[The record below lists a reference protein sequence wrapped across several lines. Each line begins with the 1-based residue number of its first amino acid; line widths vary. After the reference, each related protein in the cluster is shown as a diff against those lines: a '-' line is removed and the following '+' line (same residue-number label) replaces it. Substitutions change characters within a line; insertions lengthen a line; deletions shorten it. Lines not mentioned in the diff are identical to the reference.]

1 MTKSPNQNCYSPSPI
16 RKRLW
21 LLVLSRGGIALGG
34 ILLIGIVGGIWRLW
48 IFVQKELTPLA
59 QQSLTTTL
67 NRPVELGRVRQ
78 FSLTGVQFGASAI
91 PATATDPD
99 RAAVEAVEVTFD
111 LLQLIFNRHLK
122 LDVTLINPDIYIEQD
137 NQGRWVSTSIA
148 SSGKGG
154 VIKTDLDKVWFRNA
168 KLVLMPQHRDEEQG
182 GRGAEGQGGRG
193 AGGQRGREQGG
204 RGVNNNSLLNSQRS
218 PVSFSQLNG
227 SAQLLAN
234 NQLVRFEVGGQADS
248 GGSISIQGETRSQVL
263 TGNLQLRVQD
273 FLAADITRLIKLP
286 VNLQAGRV
294 NADLLVRLIAQQQTL
309 LFGNAA
315 VAGVTV
321 ELPKVPQLL
330 SNTQGNLRFQGTQLQ
345 LDDVT
350 TNYGKIPLV
359 TSGIIDTQAGLKLAA
374 RVNAVS
380 LANAVDTLKVK
391 LPVPVS
397 GKVQASLQITGST
410 KEPILTGKVA
420 TIQTARI
427 DKLDFNNISSK
438 FELVTSSSLITL
450 KDIQG
455 FAKVGGEITGAGT
468 IEIDKT
474 PRLDLNFAAK
484 NVPGDAIAKVYQIT
498 PSFQIGNL
506 SATAQLFG
514 APTNVQTVVKFQ
526 APNATYPGT
535 GEVAFP
541 SGVAAG
547 IAPNRTLSFSNVA
560 LNVGG
565 GTVRATGSY
574 ANERWQT
581 VAVASG
587 VEVQRFVDPNQLQ
600 NVSLAGARF
609 NGRLILSGSTAP
621 FEIATIRTQDAA
633 VTIGGGTVAVS
644 NIQLQN
650 QNFSAQLVAN
660 NVRLG
665 RILKQSPPALNNPLA
680 GTFQIAGNRDN
691 FSLKTLRGSGEGRLT
706 IGGGTVTAKNIQLAE
721 GLYQAQVQAKNVP
734 VQQLAAVPKQFQ
746 GALTGEVNVAGSVES
761 FQLQAIQA
769 SGQGQI
775 NVGRGIITAS
785 NIQLV
790 NGAYQ
795 AQIQAKNVPVRQLAA
810 VPPQF
815 QGALTGQFNVAGLV
829 DSLSPRTIQ
838 ANGQALISV
847 AGGTIAASNIQVGNG
862 VYQARV
868 QANNVPLQQLA
879 AVPPQLRGKLTG
891 QVNVAGS
898 VESFRPQTIQAV
910 GEGQINVAGGTI
922 AASNIQVSNGRY
934 QAVVDASGIELN
946 RFNQQLRSEFGGKL
960 QLAGTLASSQLADV
974 RAAGQ
979 VQLSQGIPG
988 LERPLSAAIA
998 WNGERLTIEQATAP
1012 GLNVTGNI
1020 LANAK
1025 QPGIPEITALNLNV
1039 QAQNYDLK
1047 QLPIN
1052 LPNQVAVAGRV
1063 DFNGQ
1068 VTGKL
1073 PLPNVVGQINLRDF
1087 VVQDIAFEPLLTG
1100 NINSA
1105 QGRGLNLNLAG
1116 NRDRLAFNL
1125 DANNRPKSFL
1135 VQWQQAL
1142 ASGNVR
1148 GNDWTIKVASFPLQ
1162 ILNLTPPPSTRLGSG
1177 KITGLLTGDLLF
1189 NQQTLATSGNVAIA
1203 NPEIGRVKGDRL
1215 AAQFRYSNGKATLT
1229 SSQFV
1234 KGNSSYAAVGTFAQT
1249 HQGPQLQGKLNVS
1262 QGKIEDVLAVAQVFD
1277 LQDLQG
1283 GSVPTYGTA
1292 ADLTTS
1298 AQGWSNQ
1305 PLLTQL
1311 QRFSEIEALVAQQE
1325 QQRLDSTPIPDLAD
1339 LKGTFNGEV
1348 AVDTATANGLAVQFN
1363 LNGENFAWGKKSERS
1378 RFYTADKLIAEGNFE
1393 NGVLS
1398 LRPLRIES
1406 QNRLI
1411 AFTGNIGGN
1420 EQSGQ
1425 LRVNNFPVQVLN
1437 NFVKL
1442 PVGITG
1448 NLNATAALAGSIAN
1462 PQARGELQIIQG
1474 TLNQNP
1480 IESATASFS
1489 YANGRLNFDSTVA
1502 VTGPKPVDITGSIPY
1517 KLPFATVA
1525 SDSEQINLDMKLQNE
1540 GLALL
1545 NALTNQVMF
1554 EKGEGEV
1561 DLKVHGTLQQ
1571 PQVDGIATVNNA
1583 TFSAQALPGKLRH
1596 VTGKVLFNFDRILVE
1611 NLQGRFSRGKV
1622 EAAGEIPIFDNK
1634 NLTINNPLTI
1644 NLEQLALN
1652 LKGLYQGGASGN
1664 LQITGSALNPLI
1676 GGRVDLFD
1684 GQVLL
1689 AESTNTTT
1697 SANNNG
1703 VGLSSIKAN
1712 KQTQAEI
1719 GNGIPNAIARF
1730 NNLDLELG
1738 KKVQITRPP
1747 ILSFRATG
1755 NLIVNGS
1762 INQPIPDGTIRL
1774 EQGGVNLFTTQF
1786 NLVRGY
1792 KHTAT
1797 FSPSQPRDPD
1807 LNIRL
1812 FAKVLDITQGNDLT
1826 RVNSTG
1832 LSTLESVRVEATING
1847 LASKLNEN
1855 LELTSSPSRSQTEIV
1870 ALLGGGF
1877 IDTQGRGDSTLG
1889 LINIAGSAVF
1899 NNFQSA
1905 FNQIGSTFG
1914 LSELRI
1920 FPTVISENP
1929 EAGRPNSSL
1938 ELAAEAGVDITSKI
1952 SVSSIKI
1959 LTTNDPFQ
1967 WGVNYRINDEFR
1979 VRASTNLTDD
1989 SRAVV
1994 EYQTRF

>member
-67 NRPVELGRVRQ
+67 NRPVELGRVTQ

-122 LDVTLINPDIYIEQD
+122 LDVTLVNPDIYIQQD

-148 SSGKGG
+148 PSGKGG

-168 KLVLMPQHRDEEQG
+168 KLVLMPQQRS
-182 GRGAEGQGGRG
+182 RG
-193 AGGQRGREQGG
+193 QGG
-204 RGVNNNSLLNSQRS
+204 RGVNNNSSLNTQHS

-248 GGSISIQGETRSQVL
+248 GGSISVQGETRSQVL

-330 SNTQGNLRFQGTQLQ
+330 SNTQGNLRFQGTELQ

-359 TSGIIDTQAGLKLAA
+359 ASGIIDTQAGLKLAA

-468 IEIDKT
+468 IEIGKT

-484 NVPGDAIAKVYQIT
+484 NVPGDAIAKVYQLT

-514 APTNVQTVVKFQ
+514 APTNVQTVVRFQ

-535 GEVAFP
+535 GQVA
-541 SGVAAG
+541 

-574 ANERWQT
+574 ANQRWQT

-621 FEIATIRTQDAA
+621 FEIATIRTQGAA

-644 NIQLQN
+644 NIQLQD

-680 GTFQIAGNRDN
+680 GTFKIAGNKDN

-706 IGGGTVTAKNIQLAE
+706 IGSGRVIAKNIQLAE
-721 GLYQAQVQAKNVP
+721 GLYHAQVQAKNVP

-775 NVGRGIITAS
+775 NVGRGTITAS
-785 NIQLV
+785 NIQLF

-810 VPPQF
+810 VRPQF

-829 DSLSPRTIQ
+829 NSLSPRAIQ
-838 ANGQALISV
+838 ANGQALINV
-847 AGGTIAASNIQVGNG
+847 AGGTIAASNIRVSNG

-879 AVPPQLRGKLTG
+879 AVPPQLRGTLAG

-898 VESFRPQTIQAV
+898 VESFQPQTIQAV
-910 GEGQINVAGGTI
+910 GQGQINVAGGTI
-922 AASNIQVSNGRY
+922 AAANIQVSNGRY
-934 QAVVDASGIELN
+934 QAIVDASGVELN
-946 RFNQQLRSEFGGKL
+946 RFNQQLRGQLGGKL
-960 QLAGTLASSQLADV
+960 QLAGRLASSQLADV

-1073 PLPNVVGQINLRDF
+1073 PLPNVVGQLNLRDL

-1148 GNDWTIKVASFPLQ
+1148 GNDWTIKVANFPLQ
-1162 ILNLTPPPSTRLGSG
+1162 ILNLTPPPSTRLGTG
-1177 KITGLLTGDLLF
+1177 KIAGLLTGDLLF
-1189 NQQTLATSGNVAIA
+1189 NQQTLATSGNLAIA

-1215 AAQFRYSNGKATLT
+1215 AAQFRYGNGKATLT

-1249 HQGPQLQGKLNVS
+1249 PQGPQLQGRLNVS

-1283 GSVPTYGTA
+1283 GSAPSYGTA

-1311 QRFSEIEALVAQQE
+1311 QRFSEIKALIAQQE

-1363 LNGENFAWGKKSERS
+1363 LNGENFAWGKKEERS

-1406 QNRLI
+1406 ENRLI

-1425 LRVNNFPVQVLN
+1425 LRVNNFPIQILN

-1462 PQARGELQIIQG
+1462 PQARGELQITQG

-1502 VTGPKPVDITGSIPY
+1502 VTGPEPVDITGSIPY

-1561 DLKVHGTLQQ
+1561 DLKVRGTLQQ

-1583 TFSAQALPGKLRH
+1583 TFSAQALPGKLRR

-1622 EAAGEIPIFDNK
+1622 EAAGEIPIFDSK

-1689 AESTNTTT
+1689 AESTNTST
-1697 SANNNG
+1697 SVNNNG

-1712 KQTQAEI
+1712 KQTPAEI
-1719 GNGIPNAIARF
+1719 GNGSPDAIARF

-1738 KKVQITRPP
+1738 KNVQITRPP

-1762 INQPIPDGTIRL
+1762 INQPIPNGTIRL

-1797 FSPSQPRDPD
+1797 FSSSQPRDPD

-1847 LASKLNEN
+1847 LASKLDKN

-1938 ELAAEAGVDITSKI
+1938 ELAAEAGVDITPKI